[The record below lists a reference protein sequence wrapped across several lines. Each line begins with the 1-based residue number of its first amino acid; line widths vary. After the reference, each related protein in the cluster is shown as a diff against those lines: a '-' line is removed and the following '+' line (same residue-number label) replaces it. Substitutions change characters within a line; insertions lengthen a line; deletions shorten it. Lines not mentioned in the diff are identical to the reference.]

1 MVSKG
6 RRSVFVVCRRGNDS
20 QIAVDILKS
29 LLASTSTAF
38 DVGGSDEE
46 GSASDGK
53 KLERDPIESNCGIRD
68 ITGGLHAWTKR
79 IDPNFPVY

>member
-6 RRSVFVVCRRGNDS
+6 QRSVFVVCRRGNDS

-29 LLASTSTAF
+29 LLASMKTDF
-38 DVGGSDEE
+38 DGRRDEGASGG
-46 GSASDGK
+46 DGMT
-53 KLERDPIESNCGIRD
+53 LEADTIESISGIRD
-68 ITGGLHAWTKR
+68 ITGGLHAWTRR